1 MIHALNKNRIVE
13 NLPFLIP
20 YNVNLFTEREKT
32 INIRSSIFGLSRAY
46 YNIKDKKYCR
56 CIWQNKRAGLCTF
69 ILPYT
74 TQLREMGWMNQ
85 TFNLILLVPPDV
97 GKTPLAIGLGI

>member
-20 YNVNLFTEREKT
+20 YNANLFTERKKT

-46 YNIKDKKYCR
+46 YNIKDKK
-56 CIWQNKRAGLCTF
+56 
-69 ILPYT
+69 IL
-74 TQLREMGWMNQ
+74 
-85 TFNLILLVPPDV
+85 
-97 GKTPLAIGLGI
+97 